1 MAASAH
7 FDCSSASGFFPGK
20 RVQESG
26 VLACQAVAGNA
37 SWRNAEGVSSSLKS
51 NWGSSMVSLSDRHTF
66 GTSSEHVL
74 AAHKRHQYRI
84 QVRVAADY
92 PDSKPDASSYLG
104 DLGYH
109 PLEEIS
115 SLEKKTGVDLT
126 ERRLPDAEIA
136 RTIAEANE
144 TAILFASLWD
154 DQDHIFGTE
163 VEYIIDDRGDFYFQI
178 DDDSEFLSTLNSPR
192 TKMKVAI
199 GYESIEEWILE
210 QQEAHENPVSEQP
223 QKVDSNH
230 DEDEEE
236 ERWAIIAA
244 DGTEYVLE
252 EILDEQQSPE
262 ETLGNWSGLDTLEGV
277 HPLDFANALSTAA
290 LADDN
295 EKVDKPSQSLRIV
308 GEVRRL
314 SEEEE
319 EYVSKLC
326 EDRFTGEEEE
336 DEEEDDDDDDDDE
349 EEEEEEEGEEEAG
362 ESIDISAEILEET
375 GASGNGEEG
384 ESNEAGT
391 SIYKL
396 DVESLHLISYFR
408 MESIVENT
416 EFQAA
421 KPDIL
426 ARAGPEIVD
435 RLNSRGKV
443 LEDALKLVCLHRKG
457 IEVEQAALLHIDSV
471 GMDLRVHSGREI
483 QTLRVSFSQR
493 ATSVE
498 HAEQLLNQLLFP
510 QVPLRGPK
518 KRRSWP
524 RGKSTDRT

>member
-1 MAASAH
+1 MAVSAH
-7 FDCSSASGFFPGK
+7 FDCSSASCFLSGK
-20 RVQESG
+20 RVQESAI
-26 VLACQAVAGNA
+26 LACQAISGNA
-37 SWRNAEGVSSSLKS
+37 SWRNLEGVSPSLRS
-51 NWGSSMVSLSDRHTF
+51 NRGSSMISLSDRHTF
-66 GTSSEHVL
+66 GTSSEHISAV
-74 AAHKRHQYRI
+74 HKRHQYRT
-84 QVRVAADY
+84 QVAADY

-115 SLEKKTGVDLT
+115 SLEKKTSVDLT

-136 RTIAEANE
+136 RTLAEANE

-154 DQDHIFGTE
+154 AQDHIFGTE

-178 DDDSEFLSTLNSPR
+178 DDDSEFLSTLNSVR
-192 TKMKVAI
+192 TKMNVAI
-199 GYESIEEWILE
+199 GYESIEDWILE
-210 QQEAHENPVSEQP
+210 QQEDGESPIPEEP
-223 QKVDSNH
+223 DKDDSSS
-230 DEDEEE
+230 DEDEQEE
-236 ERWAIIAA
+236 TWAIIAA
-244 DGTEYVLE
+244 DGTEYIIE
-252 EILDEQQSPE
+252 EIVEEQQSDE
-262 ETLGNWSGLDTLEGV
+262 ETVENWSGLDTLAGV
-277 HPLDFANALSTAA
+277 HPLDFASALSTVA
-290 LADDN
+290 LAVND
-295 EKVDKPSQSLRIV
+295 EKIEKPSQSLRIV

-326 EDRFTGEEEE
+326 EDRFSDE
-336 DEEEDDDDDDDDE
+336 EEEDDDDEDDE
-349 EEEEEEEGEEEAG
+349 EEEEEGG
-362 ESIDISAEILEET
+362 ESIEISAEILKEA
-375 GASGNGEEG
+375 GSGESGEEG

-396 DVESLHLISYFR
+396 DIESIHLISYFR
-408 MESIVENT
+408 TESTVEVS

-426 ARAGPEIVD
+426 ERAGQEIVD

-457 IEVEQAALLHIDSV
+457 ITAEEATLLHIDSV

-483 QTLRVSFSQR
+483 QTLRISFSQR

-510 QVPLRGPK
+510 QVPLRGPE